1 MKTMLD
7 IINALTS
14 LGIVGFLIY
23 FFIYYRKPMKS
34 VLDAIGDTDSL
45 KAGPLEYKRR
55 KAINKVIKDINIVAS
70 KSDAAIISQPS
81 KLQNNNIKGSIAA
94 SSNTTGSLSSKP
106 KLVSVRI
113 GQLEEENANLKKQL
127 LGMSV
132 LAASTAENGPNPK
145 LAESMQKIIEQHYKE
160 VLAIDPKSE
169 IIKSASKLLKFTIG
183 DRFRVKFVNPDDVN
197 TPDEIPPEESQQSN
211 P

>member
-113 GQLEEENANLKKQL
+113 GQLEEENANLKKTAFRNVRPCCKHRRKRPQPKI
-127 LGMSV
+127 SRKYAKNHR
-132 LAASTAENGPNPK
+132 AA
-145 LAESMQKIIEQHYKE
+145 L
-160 VLAIDPKSE
+160 
-169 IIKSASKLLKFTIG
+169 
-183 DRFRVKFVNPDDVN
+183 
-197 TPDEIPPEESQQSN
+197 
-211 P
+211 